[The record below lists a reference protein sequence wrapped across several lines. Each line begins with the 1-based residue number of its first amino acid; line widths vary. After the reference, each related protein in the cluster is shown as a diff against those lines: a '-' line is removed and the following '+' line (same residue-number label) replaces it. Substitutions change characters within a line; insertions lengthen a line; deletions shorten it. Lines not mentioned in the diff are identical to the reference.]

1 MDNAIQRDD
10 EVIIPSRVPFEL
22 NDGVVTTQPSDRKVT
37 GTTLSTLVGKS
48 PWGTPFSTACRML
61 RVYNEDI
68 GDKPAVKAGTILE
81 HVIVDHVNERFGTG
95 IIKGDDIFGKQ
106 TEDYTTWASHFDDPD
121 FAGHIDGALTDG
133 TIVEVK
139 TGGSP
144 SFWLDKDDQPC
155 IPENYH
161 IQASL
166 YARMTGA
173 EELLFIFGHV
183 KPEERSNPYK
193 WEPKDNIYMFESGL
207 HPEIDDYID
216 LAREF
221 RAEYTTRGR
230 TPKAEDNP
238 ANKEAYKID
247 SEILEILNVQINVEE
262 QLKLAKLIA
271 DRNAELNALTKEIRD
286 AKEKLRLASGY
297 TETGLL
303 DLKTADGGYAVSVST
318 RRTQRVDNDA
328 LKRDGIYDDY
338 LRESSYQVVSVKRY

>member
-1 MDNAIQRDD
+1 M
-10 EVIIPSRVPFEL
+10 IIPSHVPFEL

-61 RVYNEDI
+61 RVYNDDI
-68 GDKPAVKAGTILE
+68 SDKPAVKAGTILE

-95 IIKGDDIFGKQ
+95 VIKGDDLYGGQ
-106 TEDYTTWASHFDDPD
+106 PDDYDSWASHFDDPD
-121 FAGHIDGALTDG
+121 FSGHIDGALADG

-144 SFWLDKDDQPC
+144 SFWLDDDNQPC

-193 WEPKDNIYMFESGL
+193 WEPKDNVYFFESDL
-207 HPEIDDYID
+207 HPDIDEYID
-216 LAREF
+216 YGREF
-221 RAEYTTRGR
+221 RAKYTLQGR
-230 TPKAEDNP
+230 TPKAETDP
-238 ANKEAYKID
+238 KNKEAYKID
-247 SEILEILNVQINVEE
+247 SEILEILNVQIDVEE
-262 QLKLAKLIA
+262 QLRLARLI
-271 DRNAELNALTKEIRD
+271 DEYNAEVREKTKLLDD
-286 AKEKLRLASGY
+286 AKAKLRLASGY

>member
-1 MDNAIQRDD
+1 MIL
-10 EVIIPSRVPFEL
+10 PSRVPFSIE
-22 NDGVVTTQPSDRKVT
+22 NGTVIAEPSDRKIT

-61 RVYNEDI
+61 RVYNDDI
-68 GDKPAVKAGTILE
+68 SDKPAVKAGTILE

-95 IIKGDDIFGKQ
+95 VFKGDDLYGSQ
-106 TEDYTTWASHFDDPD
+106 PDDYNAWKSHFDDPD
-121 FAGHIDGALTDG
+121 FAGHLDGALADV

-139 TGGSP
+139 TGGRP
-144 SFWLDKDDQPC
+144 SYWVGNVGNTT

-166 YARMTGA
+166 YARMTGV
-173 EELLFIFGHV
+173 EEILFIFGHV
-183 KPEERSNPYK
+183 KPEDRANPYK
-193 WEPKDNIYMFESGL
+193 WEPKDNIYMFEVEL
-207 HPEIDDYID
+207 HPDIDEYID
-216 LAREF
+216 IGREF
-221 RAEYTTRGR
+221 RAEYTTQGK
-230 TPKAEDNP
+230 TPKAESNP

-247 SEILEILNVQINVEE
+247 SEILDVLKVQIDTSE
-262 QLKLAKLIA
+262 QLRLAKLIA
-271 DRNAELNALTKEIRD
+271 DRNAELNSLTKEIKD

-338 LRESSYQVVSVKRY
+338 LMESSYHTVGVKRY

>member
-1 MDNAIQRDD
+1 M
-10 EVIIPSRVPFEL
+10 IIPSRVPFEL

-68 GDKPAVKAGTILE
+68 SDKPAVKTGSILE
-81 HVIVDHVNERFGTG
+81 EIIVDHVNERFDTG
-95 IIKGDDIFGKQ
+95 VLKGDDLYGGQ
-106 TEDYTTWASHFDDPD
+106 PDDYDRWASHFDDPD
-121 FAGHIDGALTDG
+121 FSGHLDGILADG
-133 TIVEVK
+133 TVVEVK

-144 SFWLDKDDQPC
+144 SFWLDENNEPC

-166 YARMTGA
+166 YARMMDT
-173 EELLFIFGHV
+173 EKILFIFGHV
-183 KPEERSNPYK
+183 DPKYRSNPYK
-193 WEPKDNIYMFESGL
+193 WEPKDNVYFFPAEVHPQIDEYMDIARQFRQ
-207 HPEIDDYID
+207 DYTLKGIS
-216 LAREF
+216 
-221 RAEYTTRGR
+221 
-230 TPKAEDNP
+230 PKAESDP
-238 ANKEAYKID
+238 KNKEAYKID
-247 SEILEILNVQINVEE
+247 QAIIDALTVQIDTSE

-271 DRNAELNALTKEIRD
+271 ERNAELNALTKEIRE

-297 TETGLL
+297 TESGLL

-328 LKRDGIYDDY
+328 LKRDGIYDEY
-338 LRESSYQVVSVKRY
+338 LKESTYQVVGVKRY